1 MSEKDPPPPPIPSG
15 FTIRSARHPGKI
27 PTDGTY
33 AGIETN
39 WYYQATDP
47 TGSPCAILYCNPGAY
62 TIVDMECLED
72 ISSAGIWSVMNNGY
86 VATHVRRENADTMLM
101 LHVFLMGDDARA
113 GGHVIEHV
121 NRDRLDNRLI
131 NLRPITHSI
140 QNYHRPK
147 CRRQHAARPLPEGL
161 TQNDLP
167 KYVIYHKDKV
177 YKPGAE
183 GRFRTYFRVI
193 GHPLQIA
200 KEWTR
205 KDNGRFYGPDYE
217 DVTVFW
223 SSTKSKFKTDRE
235 KLADAVAYVA
245 LLDKIAADTGFKAE
259 EELYNGKSAELKETP
274 NKSE

>member
-1 MSEKDPPPPPIPSG
+1 MVAVLPPG
-15 FTIRSARHPGKI
+15 FIIRSARQPGKT

-47 TGSPCAILYCNPGAY
+47 TGTPCAILYCNPGTY

-86 VATHVRRENADTMLM
+86 VATHMRRENVVDTMLM
-101 LHVFLMGDDARA
+101 LHVFLMGEDARA
-113 GGHVIEHV
+113 DGHVIEHV
-121 NRDRLDNRLI
+121 NRDRLDNRRA
-131 NLRPITHSI
+131 NLRLITHSI

-161 TQNDLP
+161 TQADLP
-167 KYVIYHKDKV
+167 KYVVYHKDKV

-193 GHPLQIA
+193 GHPLQVA

-205 KDNGRFYGPDYE
+205 KDNGRFYGPEYE
-217 DVTVFW
+217 DVSVFW

-235 KLADAVAYVA
+235 KLADAIAYVA
-245 LLDKIAADTGFKAE
+245 LLDKIAADTGFNAE
-259 EELYNGKSAELKETP
+259 EELYNGKSAELKEIS